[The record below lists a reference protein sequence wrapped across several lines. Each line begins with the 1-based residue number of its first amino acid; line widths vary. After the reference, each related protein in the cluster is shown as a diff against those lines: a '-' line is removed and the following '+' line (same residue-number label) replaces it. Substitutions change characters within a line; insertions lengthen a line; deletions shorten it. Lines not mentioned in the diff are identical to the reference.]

1 MTQTDTCKCKGSK
14 DKKNM
19 LLVRYGRMGFF
30 GWFTHNGLHVE
41 KTRTRIVIKT
51 KRGLELGDIVGPFCY
66 KGGHFKNTKQEIEK
80 YYDKRSKD
88 YPLADGG
95 TFVRYANAEDLM
107 EADHLDISAS
117 AELKCAQ
124 KMAKDMNLPMK
135 MVDSEHLLG
144 GERIVIYFLSETRVD
159 FRDLVKNLAKE
170 YQTRIELRQV
180 GARDE
185 ARLIGDYESCGQ
197 QCCCKRFLKI
207 LAPVN
212 MRMAKTQKATLD
224 PSKISGHCGRLK
236 CCLRYED
243 STYRELK
250 KTMPNRS
257 SMVSTPSGTG
267 KVLDCQILTQLVSV
281 GFPDGKREAF
291 PVTEIEVLTGKAAAD
306 AAAVKPGEARKA
318 RMNRNMP
325 PQDPILPKDDKTA
338 APAEGAAD
346 GDGPPKK
353 KRNRRRR
360 RRRKKTDG
368 EGGGENTAAGQKQ
381 GGGENKAD
389 GGNKPSGQNQGGG
402 GNNAGS
408 ESKPSGENK
417 AGGENKPA
425 AKEKRSDGPDRR
437 AEEKNE

>member
-1 MTQTDTCKCKGSK
+1 MVQTDTVKAKGPK

-66 KGGHFKNTKQEIEK
+66 KGGHFKDSKEDIEK
-80 YYDKRSKD
+80 YYEKRSKD

-95 TFVRYANAEDLM
+95 TFVRYAKPEDIM
-107 EADHLDISAS
+107 EAEHLEAS
-117 AELKCAQ
+117 ARQELKFAQ
-124 KMAKDMNLPMK
+124 KLAKDMELPMK

-159 FRDLVKNLAKE
+159 FRDLVKTLAKE

-250 KTMPNRS
+250 KTMPNKS
-257 SMVSTPSGTG
+257 SMVNTSSGAG
-267 KVLDCQILTQLVSV
+267 KVIDCQILTQLVV
-281 GFPDGKREAF
+281 VAFADGKREAF
-291 PVTEIEVLTGKAAAD
+291 PVSEIEVLTGEAAAA
-306 AAAVKPGEARKA
+306 AAAVKPGEARQARVNKA
-318 RMNRNMP
+318 MAA
-325 PQDPILPKDDKTA
+325 QHADDKQVAQAVA
-338 APAEGAAD
+338 AVEGAAE

-353 KRNRRRR
+353 KRKRR
-360 RRRKKTDG
+360 RRRKKKPAG
-368 EGGGENTAAGQKQ
+368 EGGG
-381 GGGENKAD
+381 D
-389 GGNKPSGQNQGGG
+389 
-402 GNNAGS
+402 
-408 ESKPSGENK
+408 NK
-417 AGGENKPA
+417 AGGENKGGGQ
-425 AKEKRSDGPDRR
+425 EKRSGGERR
-437 AEEKNE
+437 AD

>member
-1 MTQTDTCKCKGSK
+1 MTHSEAPKPKGPK
-14 DKKNM
+14 DKKNL

-30 GWFTHNGLHVE
+30 GWFTHNGVQVE
-41 KTRTRIVIKT
+41 KIRTKVVIKT
-51 KRGLELGDIVGPFCY
+51 RRGLELGDIVGPFCY
-66 KGGHFKNTKQEIEK
+66 KGGHFKHSCKQIEK

-88 YPLADGG
+88 YPLAEGG
-95 TFVRYANAEDLM
+95 TFVRYAKDEDIM
-107 EADHLDISAS
+107 EGEHLDISAKK
-117 AELKCAQ
+117 ELKFAQ
-124 KMAKDMNLPMK
+124 NLARDMNLPMK

-159 FRDLVKNLAKE
+159 FRDLVKTLAQE

-250 KTMPNRS
+250 KGMPNRS
-257 SMVSTPSGTG
+257 SMVMTSSGTG
-267 KVLDCQILTQLVSV
+267 KVIDCQILTQLVSV
-281 GFPDGKREAF
+281 VFPDGKREAF
-291 PVTEIEVLTGKAAAD
+291 PVTEIEVLTGQAAID
-306 AAAVKPGEARKA
+306 AAAVKPGAAQKMRANKGRPQKA
-318 RMNRNMP
+318 DNKQEGN
-325 PQDPILPKDDKTA
+325 K
-338 APAEGAAD
+338 GAASD
-346 GDGPPKK
+346 GSAGEATASGDGPPKK

-360 RRRKKTDG
+360 RRRKKTGG
-368 EGGGENTAAGQKQ
+368 EGGS
-381 GGGENKAD
+381 ENKA
-389 GGNKPSGQNQGGG
+389 PS
-402 GNNAGS
+402 
-408 ESKPSGENK
+408 
-417 AGGENKPA
+417 
-425 AKEKRSDGPDRR
+425 PDRR
-437 AEEKNE
+437 MDAPDRRSD

>member
-1 MTQTDTCKCKGSK
+1 MAQTDTSKAKGPK
-14 DKKNM
+14 DKKK
-19 LLVRYGRMGFF
+19 LLLIRYGRMGFF
-30 GWFTHNGLHVE
+30 GWFTHNNLHVE
-41 KTRTRIVIKT
+41 KTRTRVVIKT

-66 KGGHFKNTKQEIEK
+66 KGGHFKDSCKQIEK
-80 YYDKRSKD
+80 YYEKRSKD
-88 YPLADGG
+88 YPLAEGG
-95 TFVRYANAEDLM
+95 TCVRYATPEDIM
-107 EADHLDISAS
+107 ENEHLDISARE
-117 AELKCAQ
+117 ELKFAQ
-124 KMAKDMNLPMK
+124 KLAKDMELPMK

-159 FRDLVKNLAKE
+159 FRDLVKTLAKE

-250 KTMPNRS
+250 KGMPNKS
-257 SMVSTPSGTG
+257 AMVDTPSGAG

-291 PVTEIEVLTGKAAAD
+291 PVTEIEVLTGEAAEKAAAI
-306 AAAVKPGEARKA
+306 KPAEARKA
-318 RMNRNMP
+318 RANKGMP
-325 PQDPILPKDDKTA
+325 DNVDEIIGGMA
-338 APAEGAAD
+338 AAAEGAAE

-353 KRNRRRR
+353 KKNKRRR
-360 RRRKKTDG
+360 RRRKKPAG
-368 EGGGENTAAGQKQ
+368 EGG
-381 GGGENKAD
+381 AD
-389 GGNKPSGQNQGGG
+389 
-402 GNNAGS
+402 
-408 ESKPSGENK
+408 NK
-417 AGGENKPA
+417 AGGENKGGGENKAPSPDRRMDA
-425 AKEKRSDGPDRR
+425 PDRR
-437 AEEKNE
+437 ADSGGDSKPEN